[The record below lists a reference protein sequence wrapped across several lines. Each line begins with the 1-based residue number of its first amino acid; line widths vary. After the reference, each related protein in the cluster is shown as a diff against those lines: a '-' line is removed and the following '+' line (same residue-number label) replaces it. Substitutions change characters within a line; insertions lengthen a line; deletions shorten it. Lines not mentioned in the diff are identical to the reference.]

1 MIDTALAIEKLVPS
15 AEYFGVPKDQSSYEA
30 IRWLDERKKPTWA
43 ELEAAMPDP
52 LEEQQA
58 ALQKEFTDAVQ
69 LRLDTFA
76 KTRRY
81 DDIGS
86 AIGKYAN
93 SHVPKYKAESDYC
106 AWALSET
113 WITCEGIMNDVLL
126 GIRPVPSLSEL
137 MAELPAL
144 VWPDMVVEAEQ

>member
-1 MIDTALAIEKLVPS
+1 MGYYYSIACGYVYAGDMQPGDRPATAEEIN
-15 AEYFGVPKDQSSYEA
+15 
-30 IRWLDERKKPTWA
+30 PT
-43 ELEAAMPDP
+43 PTP
-52 LEEQQA
+52 EEQQA

-126 GIRPVPSLSEL
+126 GIRPVPSLDEL
-137 MAELPAL
+137 MAELPDL
-144 VWPDMVVEAEQ
+144 VWPDTVVEEEQ